1 MAWGLV
7 LTGDSCR
14 VGPLCEPCGLSMVE
28 TPSNFVR
35 VCGVGAGVECVRTI
49 GRDFQEFS
57 FHVRKRCICFQLIA
71 VAGSESRGALAR
83 YPTQSRGF
91 PFLHAAWNRIESCRS
106 PDVRVESSLLMFLTP
121 EQARW

>member
-57 FHVRKRCICFQLIA
+57 FHVRKRCICFQLKSSSLSRA
-71 VAGSESRGALAR
+71 PRVAAR

-91 PFLHAAWNRIESCRS
+91 PFLHAAWNRILSQSKRPSRELIAHV
-106 PDVRVESSLLMFLTP
+106 PDT
-121 EQARW
+121 

>member
-71 VAGSESRGALAR
+71 VAGSESRGALERAIPR
-83 YPTQSRGF
+83 NPGDFRSSTLRG
-91 PFLHAAWNRIESCRS
+91 IESCRS
-106 PDVRVESSLLMFLTP
+106 PNVRVESSLLMFLTP